1 MTSKSWIEQRMQYKT
16 TPKKIEQYFY
26 IRPVTVAIAAFTL
39 ALGGCSTLK
48 PQALSAQEIRSTS
61 ANDKAQIQQDNA
73 PLSGTLSLEE
83 AIARAI
89 KYNAA
94 RRVNLME
101 EAVATGQLDVGQYD
115 MLPKLVAS
123 AGYQSR
129 DKDLITRSQDSVTGA
144 PSLSDP
150 YISSARSSTTTDLA
164 FTWSLLD
171 FGQSYYASKQ
181 NAERVLIA
189 QERRRKALHLLTQDV
204 TTSFWR
210 AASAQKLRQDVSAT
224 IKAAEEALVDSRR
237 VEAERLRNP
246 LDALR
251 YQRQLLENLRLLEA
265 IDQELSTAKIELA
278 SLANIPLGQDFSVQ
292 ESSAVPNT
300 KWLDIPVERLEEQ
313 AIMGN
318 AELRETFYN
327 ARIAREETRR
337 TLVRMFPGLSFS
349 YAIKGSDDS
358 YLINRQWAES
368 GAQISFNLLGLLSM
382 PSQKRLAE
390 AGVKLADQRRMA
402 TQMAVL
408 TQLHIARLQYANSYR
423 QFDRADAISRV
434 DSEIALNMAKREQ
447 AQTQTKLD
455 MVANQTSAI
464 LSQLRRYQALAQV
477 HAAASK
483 LQATLGIDPVTEE
496 RTQLSLPALAQSVSE
511 AIQRWDE
518 GRLPVNPE
526 PEQEGAAGSGG

>member
-1 MTSKSWIEQRMQYKT
+1 MHKEITRPEFSKYLRGF
-16 TPKKIEQYFY
+16 P
-26 IRPVTVAIAAFTL
+26 TVISIATITL
-39 ALGGCSTLK
+39 VLGGCSTLK
-48 PQALSAQEIRSTS
+48 PETLTSQEIRDTSTQ
-61 ANDKAQIQQDNA
+61 DKSLMLQDNA
-73 PLSGTLSLEE
+73 PLSGALSLDD

-101 EAVATGQLDVGQYD
+101 EAVANGQLDVGRYD
-115 MLPKLVAS
+115 MMPKLVAS

-150 YISSARSSTTTDLA
+150 YISSARSSTATDLS

-181 NAERVLIA
+181 NADRVLIA
-189 QERRRKALHLLTQDV
+189 EERRRKALHLLTQDV
-204 TTSFWR
+204 TTAFWR
-210 AASAQKLRQDVSAT
+210 AASAQKLRQDVKST
-224 IKAAEEALVDSRR
+224 IAAAEEALTDSRR

-278 SLANIPLGQDFSVQ
+278 SLANIPLGQDFSIQ
-292 ESSAVPNT
+292 ESTNMPNT
-300 KWLDIPVERLEEQ
+300 KWMDIPVERLEEQ
-313 AIMGN
+313 AILSN
-318 AELRETFYN
+318 ADLRETFYN

-349 YAIKGSDDS
+349 YALKGSDDS
-358 YLINRQWAES
+358 YLINKQWSES
-368 GAQISFNLLGLLSM
+368 GVQISFNLLGLLSL
-382 PSQKRLAE
+382 PAQKRLSE
-390 AGVKLADQRRMA
+390 AGVKIADQRRMA

-408 TQLHIARLQYANSYR
+408 TQLHIARLQYINSYR

-434 DSEIALNMAKREQ
+434 DSEISINMAKREQ

-477 HAAASK
+477 RAAASK
-483 LQATLGIDPVTEE
+483 LQATLGLDPVTED
-496 RTQLSLPALAQSVSE
+496 RAQLSLPELSKVVSE
-511 AIQRWDE
+511 SLQRWDA
-518 GRLPVNPE
+518 GYLPEIIVPAPTGPIPPAN
-526 PEQEGAAGSGG
+526 GS